1 MGGLGNSA
9 AIVGVGCRLPGGIN
23 NLDQLE
29 SALFAGLDLVTEVPP
44 DRFDPALWTAPGDH
58 RPGLSYT
65 AAGGFLQD
73 VTGFDPGFF
82 GISPREAA
90 QMDPQQRLLLEL
102 TIEAFHHAG
111 IDPATLEGQDGGV
124 WVGTSTRGY
133 WELVSARPE
142 AVDAHSLQGTLT
154 CNASNRLSFLLDWR
168 GPSYSIDTACSSALV
183 ALHQAAQAVTS
194 GKVRTALAAGVGLLL
209 NPVDYLGFAEASVLS
224 PTGRCHAFSE
234 LADGFVRGEGA
245 GVVLLKRL
253 DDAIAD
259 GDRVLAVIAGS
270 GTNTDGRS
278 VNVMSQPSPI
288 TQQALLE
295 EVYAESGVTPDEL
308 VYLECHGTGTPV
320 GDPVECT
327 ALGAALGVHRAADR
341 PLPIGSVKTNIGHL
355 ECASGMAGLL
365 KAMVVLRSGRIP
377 PSLHVQPRNPAIDFD
392 GLGLLPTDVEIPI
405 ARGNGRAA
413 AGINSFGIGGANAH
427 VVLVE
432 PAAPEARD
440 SAAPAAPT
448 DDERLPV
455 LVSARTPEALNE
467 AAWAMAEYLEDTPGD
482 FYDAAYTSVLR
493 RQRYEHTAVVF
504 AGDAAGAAQDLYSIS
519 AGTLPEAAA
528 RCETAAAAGTPVG
541 FVFAGNGSQWA
552 GMGSALMGEGAGSD
566 PAFSAAV
573 QEADAQLTPL
583 LGWSVAEALADGE
596 YDLAR
601 TEVAQPL
608 LFAVQVGL
616 LASLRERG
624 VTPSMVTGH
633 SVGEIAAAYAAGIL
647 DMAAACT
654 VVAIR
659 SAAQGRTAGTGAMAA
674 AAVSAEDA
682 AALIAASGAQ
692 VEVSA
697 VNSPTDVTLSGDR
710 DALEEIGKTLA
721 DRGVFFRMLPLDYAF
736 HSAKMDPIRA
746 QILDELG
753 GLATGDPGLPMY
765 STVTGAAVADGGT
778 MDADYWWRN
787 IREPVLMAEA
797 VAAMAEAG
805 AGVLVEI
812 GPHPVLATY
821 LRRISQAPDSP
832 GFTATETLRRN
843 QKPDLDANAA
853 AVLAAGGAVELRTWF
868 EAPGRVADLPAYP
881 WQRERLWVGE
891 PSWWGH
897 GPGDGKL
904 VHPLL
909 GERVPVAEPQWE
921 GTVEVS
927 RVPWLSEHSVAGSI
941 VMPGAAFAEM
951 ALTAGPAAIRDH
963 AIQVTDLA
971 VTSGLTMPAPGDPAQ
986 VHLSTAVAGDM
997 ITISSRRDRLGG
1009 APQPWQQHAR
1019 GRLRAVTG
1027 PAPEALDVAAVRS
1040 RLDGEMTLDHDAF
1053 YGISDRAGTVYGP
1066 GFRAVTNAWFRC
1078 DEAGTGEL
1086 LADYTMPPAPAAEMT
1101 GPTSRYVA
1109 HPVLLDVALHA
1120 GGPLNSSLRDGSMLF
1135 MPVEFGALTAWTR
1148 PPTQGVIHV
1157 VAHSE
1162 TGREAVWDVTL
1173 AAPDGTVAVTIKDMR
1188 LRLIEGRPQPALGI
1202 WSAFSET
1209 YAPESGGSAD
1219 ADTAAAPTAWTLLAD
1234 EGALPFARSLAGPL
1248 GAAAPAAVAPGDSAR
1263 WAQAVRQAADAEG
1276 DAAVALVLS
1285 EGGDDPVAAAADA
1298 GQILRDLAMAWQQRL
1313 AGTPD
1318 GRLTVWLVTGPCG
1331 VMAHP
1336 GTRSAGS
1343 AAASSAWGTAR
1354 TITNEVPGV
1363 TTRRIAVEPALD
1375 PALAGRVAEVLAAD
1389 TGQEDEFA
1397 VFADEV
1403 RVPRVAPVDVSTGEP
1418 AAEDT
1423 AGEAARRG
1431 RSAGQATALQ
1441 VRTIAL
1447 TPQFGPAAIPM
1458 PEPGPGQVVIEVR
1471 AAALNYKDVMLATGL
1486 MPIEP
1491 MQADWRAGVNAGPLI
1506 GQECAGVV
1514 AKLGPGVTGLEV
1526 GQAVMA
1532 VGCGSLASHVKA
1544 EAAVTVPVPEGM
1556 DFQQAAT
1563 LPLVYATAHYSL
1575 NVLAGMAEGE
1585 ILLLPGA
1592 AGGVGLAALNLARLA
1607 GVRVIALASTEEK
1620 RELLRERGA
1629 WRTLD
1634 SRSAEFPDQVR
1645 ELTGGRGVDIV
1656 LNSLTGTAAV
1666 NCLELL
1672 APDGRFVELGK
1683 RDLYGDAGLR
1693 LRPFL
1698 NTLSYFAVDL
1708 AQLIDRRPDRAG
1720 AVMRDIARL
1729 AAEGEIEPLP
1739 HTVYPSAAL
1748 DDAFNRLKRSEHVGK
1763 LVIDTTGIAAQRV
1776 TFDPD
1781 GAYLVTGGTA
1791 GFGAATA
1798 CWLVDHGA
1806 GRVIVTGR
1814 REPAELPDR
1823 PGISFTAADVTDRA
1837 AMARVVEE
1845 ARSCAPGGLRGVFH
1859 CAAGYDDGPLEDLT
1873 RERCTFVLA
1882 PKLEGARILDELT
1895 SDCDLDHFVLYSS
1908 ISALLGNRLQASY
1921 AAGNLG
1927 LETLARQRRDRGLPA
1942 LAVGWGAIAGTGVVV
1957 RDNLSD
1963 SMTRLGLE
1971 PIPPS
1976 EALDCLGRLLTG
1988 DAPHS
1993 AVIAR
1998 VDWERAGL
2006 MFPAATAARFSPLV
2020 TSASGPADRS
2030 GASLREQLL
2039 ASGEAEAEELAT
2051 QALTGVIATILRTEP
2066 ERLPPSVPLN
2076 RLGLDSILATEL
2088 GVTLRRQLDLDIPTL
2103 EILASQ
2109 GIRDLATRA
2118 MSAAGVSHAK
2128 EQHS

>member
-1 MGGLGNSA
+1 MGDLGNCA

-23 NLDQLE
+23 SLDQLGE
-29 SALFAGLDLVTEVPP
+29 ALFAGRDLVTEVPP
-44 DRFDPALWTAPGDH
+44 DRFDPALWCAPGEP

-65 AAGGFLQD
+65 SAGGFLGD
-73 VTGFDPGFF
+73 ITGFDPEYF
-82 GISPREAA
+82 GISRREAA
-90 QMDPQQRLLLEL
+90 QMDPQQRLLLEM
-102 TIEAFHHAG
+102 TVEAFDHAG
-111 IDPATLEGQDGGV
+111 IDPAAVKGQDGGV
-124 WVGTSTRGY
+124 YVGTSTRGY
-133 WELVSARPE
+133 WELISARPE

-194 GKVRTALAAGVGLLL
+194 GQVRTAIAAGVGLLL

-234 LADGFVRGEGA
+234 LADGFVRGEGG

-253 DDAIAD
+253 DDALAD

-295 EVYAESGVTPDEL
+295 QVYAESGVSPEEL

-327 ALGAALGVHRAADR
+327 ALGAALGAHRSADR
-341 PLPIGSVKTNIGHL
+341 PLPIGSVKTNVGHL

-365 KAMVVLRSGRIP
+365 KTLVVLRSGRIP
-377 PSLHVQPRNPAIDFD
+377 RSLHGLPHNPAIDFD
-392 GLGLLPTDVEIPI
+392 GLGLVPTDEEIPI
-405 ARGNGRAA
+405 ERGPGRAA

-427 VVLVE
+427 VVLTE
-432 PAAPEARD
+432 PTADHTGTRP
-440 SAAPAAPT
+440 PT
-448 DDERLPV
+448 AGRRLPV
-455 LVSARTPEALNE
+455 LVSARTPEALGE
-467 AAWAMAEYLEDTPGD
+467 AAWAMAEYLEDTPD
-482 FYDAAYTSVLR
+482 RFYDAAFTSVRR
-493 RQRYEHTAVVF
+493 RQRHEHTAVVF
-504 AGDAAGAAQDLYSIS
+504 AEDAAGAAQDLYSIS
-519 AGTLPEAAA
+519 SGTLPEAAA
-528 RCETAAAAGTPVG
+528 RCEAAAAAGTPVG

-552 GMGSALMGEGAGSD
+552 GMGSALMGEGAGAD
-566 PAFSAAV
+566 AAFTAAV
-573 QEADAQLTPL
+573 READTHLSPL
-583 LGWSVAEALADGE
+583 LGWSVAAALTDGQ

-647 DMAAACT
+647 GMEAACR

-659 SAAQGRTAGTGAMAA
+659 SAAQGRTAGTGMMAA
-674 AAVSAEDA
+674 AAVSLAEADE
-682 AALIAASGAQ
+682 LIASSGAE

-710 DALEEIGKTLA
+710 EALEEIGKILA

-746 QILDELG
+746 QILDELDD
-753 GLATGDPGLPMY
+753 LATGDPALPMF
-765 STVTGAAVADGGT
+765 STVTGAAVPDGRT
-778 MDADYWWRN
+778 MNADYWWRN

-797 VAAMAEAG
+797 VEAMTTAG

-832 GFTATETLRRN
+832 SFTATETIRRD
-843 QKPDLDANAA
+843 QKPDLDAYAA
-853 AVLAAGGAVELRTWF
+853 AVLAAGGAVAMETWF
-868 EAPGRVADLPAYP
+868 TAAGSVTDLPAYP

-909 GERVPVAEPQWE
+909 GERVAVAEPQWE

-927 RVPWLSEHSVAGSI
+927 RVPWLSEHQVAGSI

-951 ALTAGPAAIRDH
+951 ALTAGPATIRDH
-963 AIQVTDLA
+963 ATQVTDLA

-986 VHLSTAVAGDM
+986 VHLSTTVSGDM

-1009 APQPWQQHAR
+1009 PAQPWQQHAR

-1027 PAPEALDVAAVRS
+1027 AAPQALDVAAVRA
-1040 RLDGEMTLDHDAF
+1040 RLDGEMTLDRDEF

-1066 GFRAVTNAWFRC
+1066 GFRAVTGAWFRC

-1086 LADYTMPPAPAAEMT
+1086 LADYTMPAAPAAEMT
-1101 GPTSRYVA
+1101 GPTSRYIA

-1148 PPTQGVIHV
+1148 PPTKGVVHV

-1188 LRLIEGRPQPALGI
+1188 LRLIEGRPQPALGT
-1202 WSAFSET
+1202 WAATSEPAVFT
-1209 YAPESGGSAD
+1209 EEPATPLP
-1219 ADTAAAPTAWTLLAD
+1219 ADTPTAWTVLAD
-1234 EGALPFARSLAGPL
+1234 RGGLPFAEALAGTL
-1248 GAAAPAAVAPGDSAR
+1248 GAAAPAAVAPGDTAR
-1263 WAQAVRQAADAEG
+1263 WTDAVQPDAADSAT
-1276 DAAVALVLS
+1276 AVALVLS
-1285 EGGDDPVAAAADA
+1285 DGDDDPVAAAAAA
-1298 GQILRDLAMAWQQRL
+1298 GQILRDLSVAWQQRL
-1313 AGTPD
+1313 TGTPD
-1318 GRLTVWLVTGPCG
+1318 ARLTVWLITGPCG

-1336 GTRSAGS
+1336 GTDGAGS
-1343 AAASSAWGTAR
+1343 MAAASAWGTAR
-1354 TITNEVPGV
+1354 TITNEIPGIAI
-1363 TTRRIAVEPALD
+1363 RRIAVEPSFG
-1375 PALAGRVAEVLAAD
+1375 PALTERVAGVLTAD

-1403 RVPRVAPVDVSTGEP
+1403 RVPRVAPVPPSTGE
-1418 AAEDT
+1418 
-1423 AGEAARRG
+1423 AGPPRG
-1431 RSAGQATALQ
+1431 RSADQATALQ

-1458 PEPGPGQVVIEVR
+1458 PEPGPGQVVIEVK

-1506 GQECAGVV
+1506 GQECTGVIV
-1514 AKLGPGVTGLEV
+1514 KTGSGVTGLHV

-1532 VGCGSLASHVKA
+1532 VGCGSLASHVLT
-1544 EAAVTVPVPEGM
+1544 EAAVTVPIPDGM
-1556 DFQQAAT
+1556 DFEHAAT

-1575 NVLAGMAEGE
+1575 NVLAGMSAGE
-1585 ILLLPGA
+1585 TLLLPGG

-1607 GVRVIALASTEEK
+1607 GVRVIGLASTPEK
-1620 RELLRERGA
+1620 RQLLLDRGA
-1629 WRTLD
+1629 WHALD
-1634 SRSAEFPDQVR
+1634 SRSADFPDQVR

-1666 NCLELL
+1666 ACLELL

-1708 AQLIDRRPDRAG
+1708 AQLIDRRPERAG

-1729 AAEGEIEPLP
+1729 AADGSIEPLP
-1739 HTVYPSAAL
+1739 HTVYPAAAL
-1748 DDAFNRLKRSEHVGK
+1748 DDAFNRLKRSEHIGK

-1776 TFDPD
+1776 TFDPE
-1781 GAYLVTGGTA
+1781 GVYLVTGGTA

-1798 CWLVDHGA
+1798 RWLADHGA
-1806 GRVIVTGR
+1806 GQVIVTGR
-1814 REPAELPDR
+1814 RTPAEQPDR
-1823 PGISFTAADVTDRA
+1823 ACITFMAADITDRA
-1837 AMARVVEE
+1837 AMTRVVDH
-1845 ARSCAPGGLRGVFH
+1845 ARTCAPGGLRGVFH
-1859 CAAGYDDGPLEDLT
+1859 CAASYDDGPVEEQT
-1873 RERCTFVLA
+1873 RERYEGVLA
-1882 PKLEGARILDELT
+1882 PKVAGARLLDELT
-1895 SDCDLDHFVLYSS
+1895 QDCDLDHFVLYSS
-1908 ISALLGNRLQASY
+1908 ISAMLGNRLQASY
-1921 AAGNLG
+1921 AAANLC
-1927 LETLARQRRDRGLPA
+1927 LETLARQRRDRGQAA
-1942 LAVGWGAIAGTGVVV
+1942 LAIGWGAIAGTGVVV
-1957 RDNLSD
+1957 RDNLAE

-1971 PIPPS
+1971 PIPPA
-1976 EALDCLGRLLTG
+1976 EALDSLGRLLTG

-2006 MFPAATAARFSPLV
+2006 MFPSSAAARFSHLI
-2020 TSASGPADRS
+2020 TSASGQQDRA
-2030 GASLREQLL
+2030 GASLREQLQ
-2039 ASGEAEAEELAT
+2039 ASEAADAEELAT
-2051 QALTGVIATILRTEP
+2051 RALTDVIAAILRTEP
-2066 ERLPPSVPLN
+2066 ERLSPSVPLN

-2088 GVTLRRQLDLDIPTL
+2088 GVTLRRKLDLDIPTL

-2118 MSAAGVSHAK
+2118 MAAAGVGHAK

>member
-1 MGGLGNSA
+1 MGDLGNCA
-9 AIVGVGCRLPGGIN
+9 AIVGVGCRLPGGIT

-29 SALFAGLDLVTEVPP
+29 AALFAGQDLVTEVPP
-44 DRFDPALWTAPGDH
+44 DRFDPALWCAPGEEP
-58 RPGLSYT
+58 RPGMSYT
-65 AAGGFLQD
+65 KAGGFLQD
-73 VTGFDPGFF
+73 ITGFDPGFF

-102 TIEAFHHAG
+102 TVEAFHHAG
-111 IDPATLEGQDGGV
+111 IDPAAVEGQDGGV
-124 WVGTSTRGY
+124 YVGTSTRGY

-142 AVDAHSLQGTLT
+142 AIDAHSLQGTLT

-183 ALHQAAQAVTS
+183 AVHQAAQAVTT
-194 GKVRTALAAGVGLLL
+194 GKVRTAIAAGVGLLL
-209 NPVDYLGFAEASVLS
+209 NPVDYIGFAEASVLS

-253 DDAIAD
+253 DDALAD

-278 VNVMSQPSPI
+278 VNVMSQPSPV

-295 EVYAESGVTPDEL
+295 QVYAESGVSPEEL

-327 ALGAALGVHRAADR
+327 ALGAALGAHRAADR

-365 KAMVVLRSGRIP
+365 KALIVLRSGRIP
-377 PSLHVQPRNPAIDFD
+377 PSLHGLPRNSAIDFD
-392 GLGLLPTDVEIPI
+392 GLGLLPTDREIPI
-405 ARGNGRAA
+405 DRGPGRAA

-427 VVLVE
+427 VILAE
-432 PAAPEARD
+432 PAADHAGTQP
-440 SAAPAAPT
+440 PT
-448 DDERLPV
+448 TDRRLPV

-467 AAWAMAEYLEDTPGD
+467 AAWAMAEYLEDTPD
-482 FYDAAYTSVLR
+482 RFYDAAFTSVRR
-493 RQRYEHTAVVF
+493 RQRYEHTAVVI
-504 AGDAAGAAQDLYSIS
+504 ADDAAGAAQDLYSIS
-519 AGTLPEAAA
+519 AGTLPAAAA
-528 RCETAAAAGTPVG
+528 RCEAAAAAGTPVG

-552 GMGSALMGEGAGSD
+552 GMGSALMGAGAGAD
-566 PAFSAAV
+566 AAFTAAV
-573 QEADAQLTPL
+573 READTYLSPL
-583 LGWSVAEALADGE
+583 LGWSVADALADGQ

-616 LASLRERG
+616 VASLRERG

-633 SVGEIAAAYAAGIL
+633 SVGEIAAAHAAGIL
-647 DMAAACT
+647 GLEAACQ

-659 SAAQGRTAGTGAMAA
+659 SAAQGRTAGTGMMAA
-674 AAVSAEDA
+674 AAVSLSDA
-682 AALIAASGAQ
+682 VELIAASGTD

-697 VNSPTDVTLSGDR
+697 INSPTDVTLSGDR
-710 DALEEIGKTLA
+710 EALEEIGRILA

-736 HSAKMDPIRA
+736 HSVKMDPVRA
-746 QILDELG
+746 QILEELDD
-753 GLATGDPGLPMY
+753 LATDDPALPMF
-765 STVTGAAVADGGT
+765 STVTGAAVPDGRT

-787 IREPVLMAEA
+787 IREPVRMAEA
-797 VAAMAEAG
+797 VAAMAAAG

-821 LRRISQAPDSP
+821 LRRISQSPDSP
-832 GFTATETLRRN
+832 SFTATETLRRD
-843 QKPDLDANAA
+843 QKPDLDAHAA
-853 AVLAAGGAVELRTWF
+853 AVLAAGGAVDMETWF
-868 EAPGRVADLPAYP
+868 AAPGRVADLPAYP

-909 GERVPVAEPQWE
+909 GERVAVAEPQWE
-921 GTVEVS
+921 GTVEVA
-927 RVPWLSEHSVAGSI
+927 RVPWLSEHQVAGSI

-986 VHLSTAVAGDM
+986 VHLSTAVSGDM
-997 ITISSRRDRLGG
+997 ITISSRRDRLGSP
-1009 APQPWQQHAR
+1009 AQPWQQHAR
-1019 GRLRAVTG
+1019 GRLRAVT
-1027 PAPEALDVAAVRS
+1027 APPPRALDVTAVRA
-1040 RLDGEMTLDHDAF
+1040 RLDDAMTLNHEEF
-1053 YGISDRAGTVYGP
+1053 YAISDRAGTVYGP
-1066 GFRAVTNAWFRC
+1066 GFRAVTGAWFRS
-1078 DEAGTGEL
+1078 EVGGTGEL
-1086 LADYTMPPAPAAEMT
+1086 LAEYTMPAAPAAEMT
-1101 GPTSRYVA
+1101 GPTSRYIA

-1135 MPVEFGALTAWTR
+1135 MPVEFGALTAWSR
-1148 PPTQGVIHV
+1148 PPTQGVVHV

-1173 AAPDGTVAVTIKDMR
+1173 AHPDGTVATTIKDMR
-1188 LRLIEGRPQPALGI
+1188 LRLIEGRPQPPLGI
-1202 WSAFSET
+1202 WAATSET
-1209 YAPESGGSAD
+1209 AAFTDDSGTPLATDTAGTPTAWTVLAD
-1219 ADTAAAPTAWTLLAD
+1219 HGGLPFAQRLAATLDAAAPTA
-1234 EGALPFARSLAGPL
+1234 
-1248 GAAAPAAVAPGDSAR
+1248 VAPGDTAH
-1263 WAQAVRQAADAEG
+1263 WTDAVQQDAADSAT
-1276 DAAVALVLS
+1276 AVALVLS
-1285 EGGDDPVAAAADA
+1285 DDGDDPVAAASDA
-1298 GQILRDLAMAWQQRL
+1298 GQILRDLSLAWQQRL
-1313 AGTPD
+1313 TDTPD
-1318 GRLTVWLVTGPCG
+1318 ARLTLWLITGPCG
-1331 VMAHP
+1331 AMAHP
-1336 GTRSAGS
+1336 GTDGAGS
-1343 AAASSAWGTAR
+1343 MAAASAWGTAR
-1354 TITNEVPGV
+1354 TITNEIPGI
-1363 TTRRIAVEPALD
+1363 TIRRIAVEPSFD
-1375 PALAGRVAEVLAAD
+1375 PALSDRVAEVLTAG

-1397 VFADEV
+1397 VLPDEV
-1403 RVPRVAPVDVSTGEP
+1403 RVPRVAPVPASTGE
-1418 AAEDT
+1418 
-1423 AGEAARRG
+1423 AGRPRTTPTD
-1431 RSAGQATALQ
+1431 QATALQ

-1458 PEPGPGQVVIEVR
+1458 PEPGPGQVVIEVK

-1506 GQECAGVV
+1506 GQECAGVI
-1514 AKLGPGVTGLEV
+1514 ARTGPGVTGLSV

-1532 VGCGSLASHVKA
+1532 VGCGSLASHVMA
-1544 EAAVTVPVPEGM
+1544 EAAVTVPIPEGM
-1556 DFQQAAT
+1556 DFEHAAT
-1563 LPLVYATAHYSL
+1563 MPLVYATAHYSL
-1575 NVLAGMAEGE
+1575 NVLAGMSAGE
-1585 ILLLPGA
+1585 TLLLPGG

-1607 GVRVIALASTEEK
+1607 GVRVIGLAGTPEK
-1620 RELLRERGA
+1620 RQLLLDRGA
-1629 WRTLD
+1629 EHALD
-1634 SRSAEFPDQVR
+1634 SRSDAFPDQVR

-1708 AQLIDRRPDRAG
+1708 AQLIDRRPERAG
-1720 AVMRDIARL
+1720 EVLSDIARL
-1729 AAEGEIEPLP
+1729 AGEGRIEPLP
-1739 HTVYPSAAL
+1739 HTVYPAARL
-1748 DDAFNRLKRSEHVGK
+1748 DDAFNRLKRSEHIGK

-1776 TFDPD
+1776 AFDPE
-1781 GAYLVTGGTA
+1781 GVYLVTGGTA

-1798 CWLVDHGA
+1798 SWLVDHGA
-1806 GRVIVTGR
+1806 GQVIVTGR
-1814 REPAELPDR
+1814 REPAQEPDR
-1823 PGISFTAADVTDRA
+1823 AGITFMAADVTDRA
-1837 AMARVVEE
+1837 AMTRVVDH
-1845 ARSCAPGGLRGVFH
+1845 ARTCAPGGLRGVFH
-1859 CAAGYDDGPLEDLT
+1859 CAARYDDGPVEELT
-1873 RERCTFVLA
+1873 GDRYEGVLA
-1882 PKLEGARILDELT
+1882 PKVAGARLLDELT

-1908 ISALLGNRLQASY
+1908 VSALLGNRLQASY
-1921 AAGNLG
+1921 AAANLG
-1927 LETLARQRRDRGLPA
+1927 LETLARQRRDRGQAA

-1957 RDNLSD
+1957 RDNLSE
-1963 SMTRLGLE
+1963 SMTRLGLV
-1971 PIPPS
+1971 PIS
-1976 EALDCLGRLLTG
+1976 TAEALDSLGRLLIG

-2006 MFPAATAARFSPLV
+2006 MFPSSAAARFSQLI
-2020 TSASGPADRS
+2020 TSASGQQDRA
-2030 GASLREQLL
+2030 GGSLREQLL
-2039 ASGEAEAEELAT
+2039 AGDAAEAEDLAT
-2051 QALTGVIATILRTEP
+2051 HALTEVIAAILRTEP
-2066 ERLPPSVPLN
+2066 ERLSPSVPLN

-2109 GIRDLATRA
+2109 GIRDLAGRA
-2118 MSAAGVSHAK
+2118 MAAAGVSHAK

>member
-1 MGGLGNSA
+1 MGDLGNCA

-23 NLDQLE
+23 SLDQLGA
-29 SALFAGLDLVTEVPP
+29 ALFAGRDLVTEVPP
-44 DRFDPALWTAPGDH
+44 DRFDPALWCAPGEP

-65 AAGGFLQD
+65 SAGGFLQD
-73 VTGFDPGFF
+73 ITGFDPEFF
-82 GISPREAA
+82 GISRREAA
-90 QMDPQQRLLLEL
+90 QMDPQQRLLLEM
-102 TIEAFHHAG
+102 TVEAFDHAG
-111 IDPATLEGQDGGV
+111 IDPAAVKGQDGGV
-124 WVGTSTRGY
+124 YVGTSTRGY
-133 WELVSARPE
+133 WELISARPE

-183 ALHQAAQAVTS
+183 ALHQAARAVTS
-194 GKVRTALAAGVGLLL
+194 GQVRTAIAAGVGLLL

-234 LADGFVRGEGA
+234 LADGFVRGEGG

-253 DDAIAD
+253 DDALAD

-295 EVYAESGVTPDEL
+295 QVYTESGISPEEL

-341 PLPIGSVKTNIGHL
+341 PLPIGSVKTNVGHL

-365 KAMVVLRSGRIP
+365 KTLVVLRSGRIP
-377 PSLHVQPRNPAIDFD
+377 RSLHGQPHNPAIDFD
-392 GLGLLPTDVEIPI
+392 GLGLLPTDQEIPI
-405 ARGNGRAA
+405 DRGPGRAA
-413 AGINSFGIGGANAH
+413 VGINSFGIGGANAH
-427 VVLVE
+427 VVLTE
-432 PAAPEARD
+432 PATDHTGTRP
-440 SAAPAAPT
+440 PT
-448 DDERLPV
+448 AGRRLPV
-455 LVSARTPEALNE
+455 LVSARSPEALGE
-467 AAWAMAEYLEDTPGD
+467 AAWAMAEYLEDTPDG
-482 FYDAAYTSVLR
+482 FYDAAFTSVRR
-493 RQRYEHTAVVF
+493 RQRHEHTAVVI
-504 AGDAAGAAQDLYSIS
+504 ADDAAAAAQDLYSIS

-528 RCETAAAAGTPVG
+528 RCEAAAAAGTPVG

-552 GMGSALMGEGAGSD
+552 GMGSALMGEGAGAD
-566 PAFSAAV
+566 AAFTAAV
-573 QEADAQLTPL
+573 QEADTYLSPL
-583 LGWSVAEALADGE
+583 LGWSVADALAEGQ

-601 TEVAQPL
+601 TEIAQPL

-624 VTPSMVTGH
+624 VTPSTVTGH

-647 DMAAACT
+647 GMEAACR

-659 SAAQGRTAGTGAMAA
+659 SAAQGRTAGTGMMAA
-674 AAVSAEDA
+674 AAVSLAEA
-682 AALIAASGAQ
+682 VELIASSGAE

-697 VNSPTDVTLSGDR
+697 INSPTDVTLSGDR
-710 DALEEIGKTLA
+710 EALEEIGKILA

-746 QILDELG
+746 QILEELAD
-753 GLATGDPGLPMY
+753 LATDDPKLPMF
-765 STVTGAAVADGGT
+765 STVTGAAVPDGRT

-787 IREPVLMAEA
+787 IREPVKMAEA
-797 VAAMAEAG
+797 VEAMTTAG

-832 GFTATETLRRN
+832 SFIATETIRRD
-843 QKPDLDANAA
+843 QKPDLDAYAA
-853 AVLAAGGAVELRTWF
+853 AVLAAGGAVDMETWF
-868 EAPGRVADLPAYP
+868 AAPGRVADLPAYP

-909 GERVPVAEPQWE
+909 GERVSVAEPQWE
-921 GTVEVS
+921 GTVEVA
-927 RVPWLSEHSVAGSI
+927 RVPWLSEHQVAGSI

-986 VHLSTAVAGDM
+986 VHLSTAVSGDM

-1009 APQPWQQHAR
+1009 PAQPWQQHAR

-1027 PAPEALDVAAVRS
+1027 SSPQALDVAAIRG
-1040 RLDGEMTLDHDAF
+1040 RLDDAMTLNHEEF
-1053 YGISDRAGTVYGP
+1053 YAISDRAGTVYGP
-1066 GFRAVTNAWFRC
+1066 GFRAVTGAWFRS
-1078 DEAGTGEL
+1078 EVGGTGEL
-1086 LADYTMPPAPAAEMT
+1086 LAEYTMPAAPAAEMT
-1101 GPTSRYVA
+1101 GPTSRYIA

-1135 MPVEFGALTAWTR
+1135 MPVEFGALTAWSR
-1148 PPTQGVIHV
+1148 PPTRGVVHV

-1173 AAPDGTVAVTIKDMR
+1173 ADPDGTVAITIKDMR
-1188 LRLIEGRPQPALGI
+1188 LRLIEGRPQPPLGM
-1202 WSAFSET
+1202 WTATSEAAAFTDEPGTRLATDSAG
-1209 YAPESGGSAD
+1209 APTAWTVLADHGGLPFAQQL
-1219 ADTAAAPTAWTLLAD
+1219 ADTLDAAAPTA
-1234 EGALPFARSLAGPL
+1234 
-1248 GAAAPAAVAPGDSAR
+1248 VAPGDTAR
-1263 WAQAVRQAADAEG
+1263 WTDAVQPDAADSAT
-1276 DAAVALVLS
+1276 AVALVLADD
-1285 EGGDDPVAAAADA
+1285 GDDPVAAATDA
-1298 GQILRDLAMAWQQRL
+1298 GQILRDLSLAWQQRL
-1313 AGTPD
+1313 TDTPD
-1318 GRLTVWLVTGPCG
+1318 ARLALWLITGPCG

-1336 GTRSAGS
+1336 GTDGAGS
-1343 AAASSAWGTAR
+1343 MAAASAWGTAR
-1354 TITNEVPGV
+1354 TLTNEVPGI
-1363 TTRRIAVEPALD
+1363 TIRRIAVEPSFS
-1375 PALAGRVAEVLAAD
+1375 PALSDRVAAVLTAD

-1397 VFADEV
+1397 VLPDEV
-1403 RVPRVAPVDVSTGEP
+1403 RVPRVAPVPASTGEATP
-1418 AAEDT
+1418 PRT
-1423 AGEAARRG
+1423 RPVN
-1431 RSAGQATALQ
+1431 QATALQ

-1458 PEPGPGQVVIEVR
+1458 PEPGPGQVVIEVK

-1514 AKLGPGVTGLEV
+1514 AKTGPGVTGLSV

-1532 VGCGSLASHVKA
+1532 VGCGSLASHVMA
-1544 EAAVTVPVPEGM
+1544 EAAVTVPIPEGM
-1556 DFQQAAT
+1556 DFEHAAT
-1563 LPLVYATAHYSL
+1563 MPLVYATAHYSL
-1575 NVLAGMAEGE
+1575 NVLAGMSAGE
-1585 ILLLPGA
+1585 TLLLPGG

-1607 GVRVIALASTEEK
+1607 DVRVIALASTPEK
-1620 RELLRERGA
+1620 RQLLLDRGA
-1629 WRTLD
+1629 EHALD
-1634 SRSAEFPDQVR
+1634 SRSGDFPDQVR
-1645 ELTGGRGVDIV
+1645 EITGGRGVDIV

-1666 NCLELL
+1666 ACLELL

-1708 AQLIDRRPDRAG
+1708 AQLIDRRPERAG
-1720 AVMRDIARL
+1720 EVLNDIARL
-1729 AAEGEIEPLP
+1729 AGEGRIEPLP
-1739 HTVYPSAAL
+1739 HTVYPAARF
-1748 DDAFNRLKRSEHVGK
+1748 DDAFNRLKRSEHIGK

-1776 TFDPD
+1776 TFDAE
-1781 GAYLVTGGTA
+1781 GVYLVTGGTA

-1798 CWLVDHGA
+1798 SWLVDHGA
-1806 GRVIVTGR
+1806 GQVIVTGR
-1814 REPAELPDR
+1814 RKPAQAPDR
-1823 PGISFTAADVTDRA
+1823 AGITFMAADVTDRA
-1837 AMARVVEE
+1837 AMTRVVEH
-1845 ARSCAPGGLRGVFH
+1845 ARTCAPGGLRGVFH
-1859 CAAGYDDGPLEDLT
+1859 CAARYDDGPVEELT
-1873 RERCTFVLA
+1873 RDRYEGVLA
-1882 PKLEGARILDELT
+1882 PKVAGARLLDELT

-1908 ISALLGNRLQASY
+1908 IAALLGNRLQASY
-1921 AAGNLG
+1921 AAANLG
-1927 LETLARQRRDRGLPA
+1927 LETLARQRRDRGQAA

-1957 RDNLSD
+1957 RDNLSE
-1963 SMTRLGLE
+1963 SMTGLGLV
-1971 PIPPS
+1971 PIS
-1976 EALDCLGRLLTG
+1976 TAEALDSLGRLLIA

-2006 MFPAATAARFSPLV
+2006 MFPAGAAARFSHLI
-2020 TSASGPADRS
+2020 TSASGQQDRS
-2030 GASLREQLL
+2030 GVSLREQLQ
-2039 ASGEAEAEELAT
+2039 ASEAADAEKLAT
-2051 QALTGVIATILRTEP
+2051 QALTEVIAAILRTDP
-2066 ERLPPSVPLN
+2066 ERLSPSVPLN

-2109 GIRDLATRA
+2109 GIRDLANRA
-2118 MSAAGVSHAK
+2118 MAAAGVSHAK

>member
-1 MGGLGNSA
+1 MGDLGNCA

-23 NLDQLE
+23 NLDQLQA
-29 SALFAGLDLVTEVPP
+29 ALFAGLDLVTEVPP
-44 DRFDPALWTAPGDH
+44 DRFDPALWCAPGEH
-58 RPGLSYT
+58 RPGMSYT
-65 AAGGFLQD
+65 DAGGFLQD
-73 VTGFDPGFF
+73 ITGFDPGFF

-90 QMDPQQRLLLEL
+90 QMDPQQRLLLEM

-111 IDPATLEGQDGGV
+111 IDPAAVEGQDGAV
-124 WVGTSTRGY
+124 YVGTSTRGY

-142 AVDAHSLQGTLT
+142 AIDAHSLQGTLT

-194 GKVRTALAAGVGLLL
+194 GKVRTAIAAGVGLLL
-209 NPVDYLGFAEASVLS
+209 NPVDYIGFAEASVLS

-234 LADGFVRGEGA
+234 LADGFVRGEGG

-253 DDAIAD
+253 DDALAD
-259 GDRVLAVIAGS
+259 GDRVLAVVAGS

-278 VNVMSQPSPI
+278 VNVMSQPSPV

-295 EVYAESGVTPDEL
+295 QVYAEAGISPEEL

-327 ALGAALGVHRAADR
+327 ALGAALGAHRAADR

-365 KAMVVLRSGRIP
+365 KTLVVLRSGRIP
-377 PSLHVQPRNPAIDFD
+377 PSLHGLPRNSAIDFD
-392 GLGLLPTDVEIPI
+392 GLGLLPTDREIPI
-405 ARGNGRAA
+405 ERGPGRAA

-427 VVLVE
+427 VILAE
-432 PAAPEARD
+432 PTAEHADTRP
-440 SAAPAAPT
+440 PT
-448 DDERLPV
+448 PDRRLPV
-455 LVSARTPEALNE
+455 LVSARTPEALDE
-467 AAWAMAEYLEDTPGD
+467 AAWAMAEYLEDTPD
-482 FYDAAYTSVLR
+482 SFYDVAFTSVRR
-493 RQRYEHTAVVF
+493 RQRYEHTAVVI
-504 AGDAAGAAQDLYSIS
+504 ADDAAGAAQDLYSIS
-519 AGTLPEAAA
+519 AGTLPAAAA
-528 RCETAAAAGTPVG
+528 RCEAAAAAGTPVG

-552 GMGSALMGEGAGSD
+552 GMGSALMGAGAGAD
-566 PAFSAAV
+566 AAFTAAV
-573 QEADAQLTPL
+573 READTYLSPL
-583 LGWSVAEALADGE
+583 LGWSVAAALADGQ

-601 TEVAQPL
+601 TEIAQPL

-647 DMAAACT
+647 GMEAACR

-659 SAAQGRTAGTGAMAA
+659 SAAQGRTAGTGMMAA
-674 AAVSAEDA
+674 AAVGPAEADE
-682 AALIAASGAQ
+682 LIASSGAE

-697 VNSPTDVTLSGDR
+697 INSPSDVTLSGDR
-710 DALEEIGKTLA
+710 EALEDIGKILA

-736 HSAKMDPIRA
+736 HSARMDPIRA
-746 QILDELG
+746 QILEELDD
-753 GLATGDPGLPMY
+753 LATGDPTLPMF
-765 STVTGAAVADGGT
+765 STVTGAAVPDGRT
-778 MDADYWWRN
+778 MNADYWWRN
-787 IREPVLMAEA
+787 IREPVRMAEA
-797 VAAMAEAG
+797 VQAMTAAG

-821 LRRISQAPDSP
+821 LRRISQSPDSP
-832 GFTATETLRRN
+832 AFTATETLRRD
-843 QKPDLDANAA
+843 QKPDLDAHAA
-853 AVLAAGGAVELRTWF
+853 AVLAAGGAVDMQTWF
-868 EAPGRVADLPAYP
+868 AAPGRVADLPAYP

-909 GERVPVAEPQWE
+909 GERVAVPDPQWE
-921 GTVEVS
+921 GTVETA
-927 RVPWLSEHSVAGSI
+927 RVPWLSGHRVAGST

-951 ALTAGPAAIRDH
+951 ALVAGPAAIRDH

-986 VHLSTAVAGDM
+986 VHLSTAVSGDV

-1009 APQPWQQHAR
+1009 PAQPWQQHAR
-1019 GRLRAVTG
+1019 GRLRAVTA
-1027 PAPEALDVAAVRS
+1027 PSPEALDATAIRA
-1040 RLDGEMTLDHDAF
+1040 RLAGAMTLNHDEF
-1053 YGISDRAGTVYGP
+1053 YAISDRAGTVYGSD
-1066 GFRAVTNAWFRC
+1066 FRAVTGAWFRC
-1078 DEAGTGEL
+1078 DDVGGTGEL
-1086 LADYTMPPAPAAEMT
+1086 LAEYTMPAAPAAEMT

-1120 GGPLNSSLRDGSMLF
+1120 GGPLNPALRDGSMLF
-1135 MPVEFGALTAWTR
+1135 MPVEFGALTAWSR
-1148 PPTQGVIHV
+1148 PPTQGIVHV

-1173 AAPDGTVAVTIKDMR
+1173 AAPDGTVAITIKNMR
-1188 LRLIEGRPQPALGI
+1188 LRLIEGRPQPPLGV
-1202 WSAFSET
+1202 WAATSEAAAF
-1209 YAPESGGSAD
+1209 AD
-1219 ADTAAAPTAWTLLAD
+1219 EPGTPLPTDTAGAPTAWTVMAD
-1234 EGALPFARSLAGPL
+1234 HGGLPFARQLADTL
-1248 GAAAPAAVAPGDSAR
+1248 DATAPTAVAPGDTAA
-1263 WAQAVRQAADAEG
+1263 WTDAVRPDAAT
-1276 DAAVALVLS
+1276 AVALVLS
-1285 EGGDDPVAAAADA
+1285 DDNDNDDYNHDPGAAAAHA
-1298 GQILRDLAMAWQQRL
+1298 GQILRDVAIAWQQRI
-1313 AGTPD
+1313 ADTPD
-1318 GRLTVWLVTGPCG
+1318 ARLTLWLITGPCG
-1331 VMAHP
+1331 AMAHP
-1336 GTRSAGS
+1336 GTDGAGS
-1343 AAASSAWGTAR
+1343 MAAASAWGTAR
-1354 TITNEVPGV
+1354 TITNEIPGIAI
-1363 TTRRIAVEPALD
+1363 RRIAVEPSFAAALTE
-1375 PALAGRVAEVLAAD
+1375 RVAEVLTAD

-1397 VFADEV
+1397 VFADQV
-1403 RVPRVAPVDVSTGEP
+1403 RVPRLAALPPSTGETTP
-1418 AAEDT
+1418 P
-1423 AGEAARRG
+1423 RG
-1431 RSAGQATALQ
+1431 RPTDQATALQ
-1441 VRTIAL
+1441 VSTIAL

-1458 PEPGPGQVVIEVR
+1458 PEPGPGQVVIEVK

-1491 MQADWRAGVNAGPLI
+1491 SQADWRAGVNAGPLI
-1506 GQECAGVV
+1506 GQECAGVIV
-1514 AKLGPGVTGLEV
+1514 RTGPGVTGLRP

-1532 VGCGSLASHVKA
+1532 VASGSLASHVKA
-1544 EAAVTVPVPEGM
+1544 EAAVTVPIPQGM
-1556 DFQQAAT
+1556 DFQHAAT
-1563 LPLVYATAHYSL
+1563 MPLVYATAHYSL
-1575 NVLAGMAEGE
+1575 NVLAGMSAGE
-1585 ILLLPGA
+1585 TLLLPGG

-1607 GVRVIALASTEEK
+1607 GVRVIGLASTPEK
-1620 RELLRERGA
+1620 RQLLLDRGA
-1629 WRTLD
+1629 EHALD
-1634 SRSAEFPDQVR
+1634 SRSGDFPDQVR

-1656 LNSLTGTAAV
+1656 LNSLTGTAAAA
-1666 NCLELL
+1666 CLELL

-1708 AQLIDRRPDRAG
+1708 AQLIDRRPERARE
-1720 AVMRDIARL
+1720 VLSDIARL
-1729 AAEGEIEPLP
+1729 AGEGRIEPLP
-1739 HTVYPSAAL
+1739 HIVYPAAGL
-1748 DDAFNRLKRSEHVGK
+1748 DDAFNRLKRSEHIGK

-1776 TFDPD
+1776 TFDPE
-1781 GAYLVTGGTA
+1781 GVYLVTGGTA

-1798 CWLVDHGA
+1798 RWLADHGA

-1814 REPAELPDR
+1814 REPAQQPDR
-1823 PGISFTAADVTDRA
+1823 AGITFMAADVTDRA
-1837 AMARVVEE
+1837 AMTQVIDHART
-1845 ARSCAPGGLRGVFH
+1845 CAPGGLRGVFH
-1859 CAAGYDDGPLEDLT
+1859 CAAGYDDGPLEEQT
-1873 RERCTFVLA
+1873 RDRYEGVLA
-1882 PKLEGARILDELT
+1882 PKVTGAHLLDELT

-1921 AAGNLG
+1921 AAANLC
-1927 LETLARQRRDRGLPA
+1927 LETLARRRRDRGQAA

-1957 RDNLSD
+1957 RDNLAE

-1971 PIPPS
+1971 PIS
-1976 EALDCLGRLLTG
+1976 TAEALDRLGRLLTG

-2006 MFPAATAARFSPLV
+2006 MFPAAAATRFSHLI
-2020 TSASGPADRS
+2020 TSASGQQDRA
-2030 GASLREQLL
+2030 GTSLREQLQ
-2039 ASGEAEAEELAT
+2039 AGEAADAEELAT
-2051 QALTGVIATILRTEP
+2051 QALTDVIAAVLRTEP
-2066 ERLPPSVPLN
+2066 ERLSPSVPLN

-2109 GIRDLATRA
+2109 GIRDLANRA
-2118 MSAAGVSHAK
+2118 MAAAGISHAK